1 MGKLE
6 LSKISGNNIGGWLTI
21 PYTCVILYTMKTV
34 KIKPLLKK
42 VRSKTNSDTYYT
54 FSNWDTKEIE
64 GVTFIP
70 VIKDLPSEKLQHT
83 FWMRKDNVEYVK

>member
-1 MGKLE
+1 M
-6 LSKISGNNIGGWLTI
+6 TI
-21 PYTCVILYTMKTV
+21 PYICVILYTMKTV

-54 FSNWDTKEIE
+54 FSNWDTREIE

-70 VIKDLPSEKLQHT
+70 VVKEVPSEKLQHT

>member
-1 MGKLE
+1 M
-6 LSKISGNNIGGWLTI
+6 TI
-21 PYTCVILYTMKTV
+21 PYICVILYTMKTV

-54 FSNWDTKEIE
+54 FSNWDTREIE

-70 VIKDLPSEKLQHT
+70 VVKDLPSEKLQHT
-83 FWMRKDNVEYVK
+83 FWLRKDNVEYVK

>member
-1 MGKLE
+1 
-6 LSKISGNNIGGWLTI
+6 
-21 PYTCVILYTMKTV
+21 MKTV

-54 FSNWDTKEIE
+54 FSNWDTREIE

-70 VIKDLPSEKLQHT
+70 VVKEVPSEKLQHT
-83 FWMRKDNVEYVK
+83 FWLRKDNVEYVK

>member
-1 MGKLE
+1 
-6 LSKISGNNIGGWLTI
+6 
-21 PYTCVILYTMKTV
+21 MKNV
-34 KIKPLLKK
+34 KIKPILKK

-54 FSNWDTKEIE
+54 FSNWDTREIE

-70 VIKDLPSEKLQHT
+70 VVKEVPSEKLQHT

>member
-1 MGKLE
+1 M
-6 LSKISGNNIGGWLTI
+6 TI
-21 PYTCVILYTMKTV
+21 PYICVILYTMKNV

-70 VIKDLPSEKLQHT
+70 VVKDLPSEKLQHT
-83 FWMRKDNVEYVK
+83 FWLRKDNVEYVK

>member
-1 MGKLE
+1 M
-6 LSKISGNNIGGWLTI
+6 TI
-21 PYTCVILYTMKTV
+21 PYICVILYTMKTV

-54 FSNWDTKEIE
+54 FSNWDTREIE

-70 VIKDLPSEKLQHT
+70 VVKEVPSEKLQHT
-83 FWMRKDNVEYVK
+83 FWLRKDNVEYVK

>member
-1 MGKLE
+1 
-6 LSKISGNNIGGWLTI
+6 LTI
-21 PYTCVILYTMKTV
+21 PYICVILYTMKNV

-70 VIKDLPSEKLQHT
+70 VVKDLPSEKLQHT
-83 FWMRKDNVEYVK
+83 FWLRKDNVEYVK

>member
-1 MGKLE
+1 
-6 LSKISGNNIGGWLTI
+6 
-21 PYTCVILYTMKTV
+21 MKTV

-70 VIKDLPSEKLQHT
+70 VVKEVPSEKLQHT
-83 FWMRKDNVEYVK
+83 FWLRKDNVEYVK

>member
-1 MGKLE
+1 
-6 LSKISGNNIGGWLTI
+6 
-21 PYTCVILYTMKTV
+21 MKTV

-54 FSNWDTKEIE
+54 FSNWDTREIE

-70 VIKDLPSEKLQHT
+70 VVKSVPSGETQVIHY
-83 FWMRKDNVEYVK
+83 MRKDNVEYVK

>member
-1 MGKLE
+1 
-6 LSKISGNNIGGWLTI
+6 
-21 PYTCVILYTMKTV
+21 MKNV
-34 KIKPLLKK
+34 KTKPILKK

-54 FSNWDTKEIE
+54 FSNWDTREIE

>member
-1 MGKLE
+1 M
-6 LSKISGNNIGGWLTI
+6 TI
-21 PYTCVILYTMKTV
+21 PYICVILYNMKTV

-70 VIKDLPSEKLQHT
+70 VVKEVPSEKLQHT
-83 FWMRKDNVEYVK
+83 FWLRKDNVEYVK

>member
-1 MGKLE
+1 
-6 LSKISGNNIGGWLTI
+6 LTI
-21 PYTCVILYTMKTV
+21 PYICVILYTMKNV

-54 FSNWDTKEIE
+54 FSNWDTREIE

-70 VIKDLPSEKLQHT
+70 VVKEVPSEKLQHT
-83 FWMRKDNVEYVK
+83 FWLRKDNVEYVK

>member
-1 MGKLE
+1 
-6 LSKISGNNIGGWLTI
+6 LTI
-21 PYTCVILYTMKTV
+21 PYICVILYTMKTV

-54 FSNWDTKEIE
+54 FSNWDTREIE

-70 VIKDLPSEKLQHT
+70 VVKEVPSEKLQHT
-83 FWMRKDNVEYVK
+83 FWLRKDNVEYVK